1 MLPFTISPPNDFGQ
15 HMTTRTTPETDE
27 QREAERAAEL
37 RRRLTID
44 HHRAKRLARRDPSGL
59 LSRNRNR

>member
-1 MLPFTISPPNDFGQ
+1 
-15 HMTTRTTPETDE
+15 MTTRTTPGTDE
-27 QREAERAAEL
+27 QREAERAAAQ